1 MEETWE
7 AEEKGR
13 SWIEHDILTT
23 HYSAQYFDRS
33 LRKSVLESKDFT
45 QEAEN
50 SRTHVQRRQTLV
62 TTIANYKYTKAQK
75 TVKDVKVTITQKI
88 TNDLQI

>member
-23 HYSAQYFDRS
+23 HYSAQYFDRPI
-33 LRKSVLESKDFT
+33 RKSVLESKDFT
-45 QEAEN
+45 DEAKN
-50 SRTHVQRRQTLV
+50 SLTHVQRRQTLV

-75 TVKDVKVTITQKI
+75 NSQRCKSNYYSENYK
-88 TNDLQI
+88 

>member
-7 AEEKGR
+7 AEEKGK

-45 QEAEN
+45 
-50 SRTHVQRRQTLV
+50 HKLKTLV
-62 TTIANYKYTKAQK
+62 LMFKE
-75 TVKDVKVTITQKI
+75 DRH
-88 TNDLQI
+88 

>member
-23 HYSAQYFDRS
+23 HYREQYFDRS
-33 LRKSVLESKDFT
+33 LRISVLESKDVT
-45 QEAEN
+45 HEAKN

-62 TTIANYKYTKAQK
+62 TKIAKHKYTK
-75 TVKDVKVTITQKI
+75 TQK
-88 TNDLQI
+88 QSKM

>member
-33 LRKSVLESKDFT
+33 LRKFVLESKDFT
-45 QEAEN
+45 DEAEN
-50 SRTHVQRRQTLV
+50 SRIRVQRKQTLV
-62 TTIANYKYTKAQK
+62 TTIAKHKYTK
-75 TVKDVKVTITQKI
+75 TQK
-88 TNDLQI
+88 QSKM